1 MKNKT
6 SIASSEFALS
16 EGERRIVVLSKMS
29 NGQVTLNSFRSDE
42 GSKITVINLLESK
55 SNAKVALT
63 GASIEETD
71 TIPYAETS
79 SAFEAEESNV
89 DFNVLTE
96 ASSGGWVIQPDV
108 SYEGGTVAMLTGN
121 EMDGAIPFGITT
133 IKP

>member
-1 MKNKT
+1 
-6 SIASSEFALS
+6 
-16 EGERRIVVLSKMS
+16 MS